1 MPRVPTSAGPQ
12 GLTSVTPGAYQQPA
26 DVSRDARQLA
36 GGLASAAGALDA
48 YQERQD
54 QDAAFAA
61 DAKLKSD
68 WLDFETK
75 LRDSRK
81 GRDAA
86 SIDTEAAQWWQD
98 AASKYAADL
107 SPRARR
113 LVNRSLVTSQMQAMA
128 GVKNYKEQQ
137 LNASADASYRAAQ
150 AVSINEAATVGT
162 EAAALK
168 AIADMDQKRAERAA
182 LQGWTP
188 EQAKADSLSWTG
200 TLHGIMVQKLMRQD
214 PAAAQVYFDKYRGA
228 IGAEQ
233 AAALEGQLA
242 HTSAALDGSAAAGK
256 IWAALGPKADGQPV
270 EIDKMEEAAR
280 KQYAG
285 DPVRQKMAIAEVQA
299 RAAAFN
305 AAERER
311 TAGRVNTVMD
321 AYANGVP
328 LSRLRSMPD
337 FMALPG
343 AERAKIQEHIT
354 DRNYVLMARS
364 AEDRARRE
372 RELQQKAFPQFLELS
387 DPEKLATLTRD
398 QVRAKLPELG
408 NDLTNHLV
416 TKWESLQKAETKL
429 EAKIDQDQF
438 NTIAEDFKL
447 RPYDPH
453 KSEVERSALGGL
465 KARVEM
471 LISGAQKAKKG
482 ALDRE
487 EKEVLMRQEMAR
499 TVLVDGTWSIAR
511 QVPVI
516 LMKPEDIPDVVV
528 PDADRARLAE
538 KMRIRYQTTKD
549 PIFQPTEEN
558 LRRWYLVDKAPASA
572 GLLLQQPQKK

>member
-1 MPRVPTSAGPQ
+1 MPRVPALSGPQ
-12 GLTSVTPGAYQQPA
+12 GLTSVTPGAYQQPV

-54 QDAAFAA
+54 QDAAFAT

-75 LRDSRK
+75 LRESRK

-113 LVNRSLVTSQMQAMA
+113 LVNRSLTTSQLQAMS
-128 GVKNYKEQQ
+128 GIKSYKEQQ

-150 AVSINEAATVGT
+150 AVSVNEAATVGT

-214 PAAAQVYFDKYRGA
+214 PAAAQVYFDKYRGN

-242 HTSAALDGSAAAGK
+242 QTSAALDGSAAAGK

-299 RAAAFN
+299 RAAAHN

-321 AYANGVP
+321 AYAKGAP
-328 LSRLRSMPD
+328 LSRLQSMPD

-354 DRNYVLMARS
+354 DRNHMLMARS
-364 AEDRARRE
+364 VEDRARME
-372 RELQQKAFPQFLELS
+372 RELQQKAFPQFLDYS
-387 DPEKLATLTRD
+387 DPDKLATMSRQ
-398 QVRAKLPELG
+398 QVQALLPQLG
-408 NDLTNHLV
+408 NDLTGHLV
-416 TKWESLQKAETKL
+416 QKWDALQKPQAKL
-429 EAKIDQDQF
+429 EARID
-438 NTIAEDFKL
+438 TEDFNHVADQMGL
-447 RPYDPH
+447 RPYDPT
-453 KSEVERSALGGL
+453 KTEPQRQQLGEL
-465 KARVEM
+465 KFRLEQ
-471 LISGAQKAKKG
+471 LIDGAQAAKK
-482 ALDRE
+482 APLTRE
-487 EKEVLMRQEMAR
+487 EKRTMFEQEMAR
-499 TVLVDGTWSIAR
+499 TVAVNGWFSSTPT
-511 QVPVI
+511 PVI
-516 LMKPEDIPDVVV
+516 QLKAEDISKVVV
-528 PDADRARLAE
+528 PEADRGQIAQALATMY
-538 KMRIRYQTTKD
+538 KQTGS
-549 PIFQPTEEN
+549 PLYAPTEQN
-558 LRRWYLVDKAPASA
+558 MRRLYLMNKSRAAA
-572 GLLLQQPQKK
+572 LLPPEK